1 MMFPFLKE
9 AIGNL
14 FSKPSTVEFPKVS
27 VEAKPGYRGRV
38 SYDAEKCINC
48 GMCMK
53 VCSPGSITRTVE
65 PVEGGEKITY
75 SFDHTSCTFCGMCQD
90 FCASKAIQL
99 TADYHMVAC
108 DKRELVSTGSR
119 IREKPAGKLTCGEA
133 CVFCGLCMR
142 NCPEG
147 AIKVVRAEKK
157 WELDESK
164 CAQCGLCI
172 GKCPKKCLS
181 FE

>member
-1 MMFPFLKE
+1 MFPFLKE

-90 FCASKAIQL
+90 FCASKAIQ
-99 TADYHMVAC
+99 AASAFSKVA
-108 DKRELVSTGSR
+108 V
-119 IREKPAGKLTCGEA
+119 
-133 CVFCGLCMR
+133 
-142 NCPEG
+142 
-147 AIKVVRAEKK
+147 
-157 WELDESK
+157 
-164 CAQCGLCI
+164 
-172 GKCPKKCLS
+172 
-181 FE
+181 